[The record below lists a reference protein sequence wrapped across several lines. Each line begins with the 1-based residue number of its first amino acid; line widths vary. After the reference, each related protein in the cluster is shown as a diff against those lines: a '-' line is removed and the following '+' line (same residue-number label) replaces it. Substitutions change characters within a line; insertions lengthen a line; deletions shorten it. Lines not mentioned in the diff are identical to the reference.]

1 MDKQG
6 QTIGTSIV
14 MKFVERFGTQIVNIV
29 LNIILARLLAP
40 EDYGVLAILNVFVV
54 LAQVISQNGINNALI
69 QKEKPDE
76 LDYSTALCVSLAIA
90 SGIYI
95 LLFVFAHPI
104 AEFYSM
110 PQIALYLRILALEL
124 FPGAVCAIY
133 NAMVMKNMQ
142 FRIVMVTGVIANTS
156 SCVLGVIAAYCGF
169 GIWALIISQM
179 SATIILLVSM
189 MIMVKEKLSIRFSKQ
204 RASSLMGYGN
214 KIIAASIIDNLYYD
228 VEGLLIG
235 KVLSKEVLGF
245 FTNARTYPLRVVSS
259 IKDTIAGVVFPALSN
274 EQKDIHR
281 MKEIDR
287 KAIQVFSFIM
297 FPMLFGFAAVSKE
310 FVYIL
315 LTEKWLPCLFPMQAF
330 SIGFASLALSAP
342 NIQVIKATGK
352 SDLNLKIEVVRKS
365 IIFGGLILSA
375 SIWGTIEA
383 IAIASA
389 GTTIVTALMV
399 AAVGGGIISFS
410 LIEQMKAISKN
421 IIATA
426 CMMLAIYAASNM
438 ISDDMFGVITLML
451 KIFIGVITYGAI
463 AIITKNESLELIL
476 NRAKGLLIKIGR
488 KG

>member
-69 QKEKPDE
+69 QKEKPDK

-95 LLFVFAHPI
+95 ILFVFAHPI

-133 NAMVMKNMQ
+133 NAMVMKNMR

-214 KIIAASIIDNLYYD
+214 KIIAASVIDNLYYD

-352 SDLNLKIEVVRKS
+352 SDLNLRVEILRKG
-365 IIFGGLILSA
+365 IVFGGLILSA
-375 SIWGTIEA
+375 TMWGTIEA
-383 IAIASA
+383 ISIASA
-389 GTTIVTALMV
+389 ITTIATSLMV
-399 AAVGGGIISFS
+399 AAIGGREISFS
-410 LIEQMKAISKN
+410 LLMQLRSILKN
-421 IIATA
+421 AVATGG
-426 CMMLAIYAASNM
+426 MMLAIYIYS
-438 ISDDMFGVITLML
+438 ITIEGKTLGFGTLII
-451 KIFIGVITYGAI
+451 KICIGAITYILI
-463 AIITKNESLELIL
+463 ALITKNESLIMVLD
-476 NRAKGLLIKIGR
+476 KGKSLCSRITRRG
-488 KG
+488 